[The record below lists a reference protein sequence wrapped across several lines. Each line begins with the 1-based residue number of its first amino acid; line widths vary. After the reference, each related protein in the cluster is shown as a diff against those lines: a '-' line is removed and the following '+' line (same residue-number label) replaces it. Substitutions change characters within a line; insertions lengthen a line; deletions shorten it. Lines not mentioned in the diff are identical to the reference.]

1 LIEALTAH
9 VDPDTTQ
16 IDLLWWRSA
25 AAAAQGHADWV
36 AWLEQAVL
44 QIRLNP
50 ETYGQA
56 RAAIEKS
63 ARFAPDHVRY
73 LGAAVL
79 ALAAGQWDTAQAE
92 LDDWQVVC
100 GDRADPVEAFI
111 AACARVEAIEYLGLP
126 ELVPA
131 LDTLIEAAIAPGTE
145 ALASD
150 TELFSMNVAPS
161 ELISRYYIALG
172 AHDMLDHG
180 LAFLQTLRDRRPDRV
195 FVREAL
201 ADLYFEMQ
209 RLNDAI
215 RELRAVAQIHERAGD
230 LMAMVEAM
238 RKISQAV
245 PNNLEIKQMLV
256 DVYLRR
262 GILDEALRELERVA
276 ALHLDAYDADRAIAA
291 YSRAAEIACA
301 MGNFSRGNELYDRGV
316 AADPDNVPVRHA
328 AVAFYL
334 QTGSVDRAAEH
345 LREIVRIALTEQD
358 PDEAVAALHQ
368 IIGLAPDDINAY
380 HKLGEV
386 LTSMGEY
393 KQAERVYRRLG
404 EFAPHDPVLLAKQS
418 ALAVLAATG

>member
-1 LIEALTAH
+1 
-9 VDPDTTQ
+9 
-16 IDLLWWRSA
+16 
-25 AAAAQGHADWV
+25 
-36 AWLEQAVL
+36 
-44 QIRLNP
+44 
-50 ETYGQA
+50 
-56 RAAIEKS
+56 
-63 ARFAPDHVRY
+63 
-73 LGAAVL
+73 
-79 ALAAGQWDTAQAE
+79 
-92 LDDWQVVC
+92 
-100 GDRADPVEAFI
+100 
-111 AACARVEAIEYLGLP
+111 
-126 ELVPA
+126 
-131 LDTLIEAAIAPGTE
+131 
-145 ALASD
+145 
-150 TELFSMNVAPS
+150 
-161 ELISRYYIALG
+161 
-172 AHDMLDHG
+172 MLDHG

-201 ADLYFEMQ
+201 ADLYLEMQ

-230 LMAMVEAM
+230 LTAMVEAM